1 MTFVFNFE
9 TKSVILAGLFVCL
22 TAVGAWIRIPFPIV
36 PLTLQ
41 VFFVLLSGMC
51 LGPKWGAMSQAVYI
65 GMGLIGLP
73 VFAGASGPHILF
85 SPTCGYLV
93 GFILASYVTGKVS
106 SGEAKFFRFLGSSLL
121 GLLAI
126 YLCGIIGLYLN
137 LNFVI
142 GKEVSFIGTIKIG
155 VLPFLAADALKAA
168 AAAILAS
175 RVAPQ
180 LLNMRAR
187 AGLKTGT

>member
-1 MTFVFNFE
+1 M
-9 TKSVILAGLFVCL
+9 SYGRWGLDKD
-22 TAVGAWIRIPFPIV
+22 PFSHRSFDTTSIFCTP
-36 PLTLQ
+36 
-41 VFFVLLSGMC
+41 FRHVLRA
-51 LGPKWGAMSQAVYI
+51 KWGAMPQAVYI
-65 GMGLIGLP
+65 GMGLIGLL

-85 SPTCGYLV
+85 SPTFGYLV

-137 LNFVI
+137 LNFVM

-155 VLPFLAADALKAA
+155 VLPFWL
-168 AAAILAS
+168 
-175 RVAPQ
+175 Q
-180 LLNMRAR
+180 
-187 AGLKTGT
+187 TH